1 MFNYYLRSMKNRFL
15 WLLVLGMALFASC
28 SDDDDKDP
36 FKNYSADYSADKL
49 DLKLNGMDITG
60 ASVAFNSTNKENASV
75 TLNGLI
81 PGESALEIKNLVV
94 TELSGDDYSFIG
106 ENKNDD
112 RTVSVE
118 GAVKSGV
125 LSLKTGFKVTSKVVG
140 EWMLARPVAD
150 NNGDVASGAIHIEIV
165 SEVDSITIPLW
176 NKIPVNP
183 NPEVEGDFGLTTLIS
198 SLGGGLLPGLL
209 TKINLKEDGNLIASY
224 HQVSGIQDIFDPSK
238 TPLVDSE
245 EGLVRYNVKDGQIY
259 ILVNIASLLG
269 RSTEN
274 DPTAGL
280 MTMLETGI
288 PLKLQLEGEN
298 MRAYVDREMMLP
310 FMSVLELLKPMIDGL
325 ELDPSLAAMGI
336 TNESLKQLVD
346 DIVNLVTKSSKVELG
361 LNLIPYVEEVEP
373 QASVSLPRAIEKTML
388 EFGK

>member
-1 MFNYYLRSMKNRFL
+1 MKNRFL
-15 WLLVLGMALFASC
+15 WLLILGMALFASC

-75 TLNGLI
+75 TLKGLI

-140 EWMLARPVAD
+140 EWMLAKPETD
-150 NNGDVASGAIHIEIV
+150 EYGSILSGGMHIEIV
-165 SEVDSITIPLW
+165 TDIPSIQFPLYGELP
-176 NKIPVNP
+176 ISPT
-183 NPEVEGDFGLTTLIS
+183 EEDDFGFTSLIET
-198 SLGGGLLPGLL
+198 LGGGLLPGLL

-259 ILVNIASLLG
+259 VLVNIASLLG

-310 FMSVLELLKPMIDGL
+310 FMSVLELLKPMIDEL

-361 LNLIPYVEEVEP
+361 LNLIPYAEEVEP
-373 QASVSLPRAIEKTML
+373 QASISLPRAIEKTML
-388 EFGK
+388 EFGE

>member
-1 MFNYYLRSMKNRFL
+1 MKNRFL
-15 WLLVLGMALFASC
+15 WLLIFGMALFASC

-75 TLNGLI
+75 TLKGLI

-140 EWMLARPVAD
+140 EWMLAKPETD
-150 NNGDVASGAIHIEIV
+150 EYGSILSGGMHIEIV
-165 SEVDSITIPLW
+165 TDIPSIQFPLYGELP
-176 NKIPVNP
+176 INP
-183 NPEVEGDFGLTTLIS
+183 TKEDDFGFTSLIET
-198 SLGGGLLPGLL
+198 LGGGLLPGLL

-259 ILVNIASLLG
+259 VLVNIASLLG

-310 FMSVLELLKPMIDGL
+310 FMSVLELLKPMIDEL

-361 LNLIPYVEEVEP
+361 LNLIPYAEEVEP
-373 QASVSLPRAIEKTML
+373 QASISLPRAIDKTML
-388 EFGK
+388 EFGE

>member
-1 MFNYYLRSMKNRFL
+1 MKNRFL
-15 WLLVLGMALFASC
+15 WLLILGMALFASC

-60 ASVAFNSTNKENASV
+60 ASVAFNSINKENASV
-75 TLNGLI
+75 TLKGLI

-140 EWMLARPVAD
+140 EWMLAKPEIDENEHFLSGCIHLEIAT
-150 NNGDVASGAIHIEIV
+150 DVDVIEIPV
-165 SEVDSITIPLW
+165 FGEM
-176 NKIPVNP
+176 PVNSST
-183 NPEVEGDFGLTTLIS
+183 NDDTSFTSLIETLGAS
-198 SLGGGLLPGLL
+198 MLPGIL

-224 HQVSGIQDIFDPSK
+224 RAISGIDGVFNPTES
-238 TPLVDSE
+238 PLVNSE

-259 ILVNIASLLG
+259 LLINIASLLG
-269 RSTEN
+269 RSTG
-274 DPTAGL
+274 DDLSMITS
-280 MTMLETGI
+280 MLETGI
-288 PLKLQLEGEN
+288 PLKLQLDGEK
-298 MRAYVDREMMLP
+298 MRAYVDKEMVMP
-310 FMSVLELLKPMIDGL
+310 FMPYMSMLKELVADMEPIDLGFL
-325 ELDPSLAAMGI
+325 GQI
-336 TNESLKQLVD
+336 TSETIQKLID
-346 DIVNLVTKSSKVELG
+346 DIVNLISTSQSFELG
-361 LNLIPYVEEVEP
+361 LNLAPYVEEVQP
-373 QASVSLPRAIEKTML
+373 QESLMLPRSIQNTIQMYRK
-388 EFGK
+388 

>member
-1 MFNYYLRSMKNRFL
+1 MKNRFL
-15 WLLVLGMALFASC
+15 WLLILGMALFASC

-75 TLNGLI
+75 TLKGLI

-140 EWMLARPVAD
+140 EWMLAKPETD
-150 NNGDVASGAIHIEIV
+150 EYGSILSGGMHIEIV
-165 SEVDSITIPLW
+165 TDIPSIQFPLYGELP
-176 NKIPVNP
+176 INP
-183 NPEVEGDFGLTTLIS
+183 TEEDDFGFTSLIET
-198 SLGGGLLPGLL
+198 LGGGLLPGLL

-259 ILVNIASLLG
+259 VLVNIASLLG

-310 FMSVLELLKPMIDGL
+310 FMSVLELLKPMIDEL

-361 LNLIPYVEEVEP
+361 LNLIPYAEEVEP
-373 QASVSLPRAIEKTML
+373 QASISLPRAIEKTML
-388 EFGK
+388 EFGE

>member
-1 MFNYYLRSMKNRFL
+1 MKNRFL
-15 WLLVLGMALFASC
+15 WLLILGMALFASC

-75 TLNGLI
+75 TLKGLI

-140 EWMLARPVAD
+140 EWMLAKPEIDENEHFLSGCIHLEIAT
-150 NNGDVASGAIHIEIV
+150 DVDVIEIPV
-165 SEVDSITIPLW
+165 FGEM
-176 NKIPVNP
+176 PVNSST
-183 NPEVEGDFGLTTLIS
+183 NDDTSFTSLIETLGAS
-198 SLGGGLLPGLL
+198 MLPGIL

-224 HQVSGIQDIFDPSK
+224 RAISGIDGVFNPTES
-238 TPLVDSE
+238 PLVNSE

-259 ILVNIASLLG
+259 LLINIASLLG
-269 RSTEN
+269 RSTG
-274 DPTAGL
+274 DDLSMITS
-280 MTMLETGI
+280 MLETGI
-288 PLKLQLEGEN
+288 PLKLQLDGEK
-298 MRAYVDREMMLP
+298 MRAYVDKEMVMP
-310 FMSVLELLKPMIDGL
+310 FMPYMSMLKELVADMEPIDLGFL
-325 ELDPSLAAMGI
+325 GQI
-336 TNESLKQLVD
+336 TSETIQKLID
-346 DIVNLVTKSSKVELG
+346 DIVNLISTSQSFELG
-361 LNLIPYVEEVEP
+361 LNLAPYVEEVQP
-373 QASVSLPRAIEKTML
+373 QESLMLPRSIQNTIQMYRK
-388 EFGK
+388 

>member
-1 MFNYYLRSMKNRFL
+1 MKNRFL
-15 WLLVLGMALFASC
+15 WLLIFGMALFASC

-75 TLNGLI
+75 TLKGLI

-140 EWMLARPVAD
+140 EWMLAKPETD
-150 NNGDVASGAIHIEIV
+150 EYGSILSGGMHIEIV
-165 SEVDSITIPLW
+165 TDIPSIQFPLYGELP
-176 NKIPVNP
+176 INP
-183 NPEVEGDFGLTTLIS
+183 TEEDDFGFTSLIET
-198 SLGGGLLPGLL
+198 LGGGLLPGLL

-259 ILVNIASLLG
+259 VLVNIASLLG

-310 FMSVLELLKPMIDGL
+310 FMSVLELLKPMIDEL

-361 LNLIPYVEEVEP
+361 LNLIPYAEEVEP
-373 QASVSLPRAIEKTML
+373 QASISLPRAIEKTML
-388 EFGK
+388 EFGE

>member
-1 MFNYYLRSMKNRFL
+1 MKNRFL
-15 WLLVLGMALFASC
+15 WLLILGMALFASC

-75 TLNGLI
+75 TLKGLI

-140 EWMLARPVAD
+140 EWMLAKPETD
-150 NNGDVASGAIHIEIV
+150 EYGSILSGGMHIEIV
-165 SEVDSITIPLW
+165 TDIPSIQFPLYGELP
-176 NKIPVNP
+176 INP
-183 NPEVEGDFGLTTLIS
+183 TEEDDFGFTSLIET
-198 SLGGGLLPGLL
+198 LGGGLLPGLL

-259 ILVNIASLLG
+259 VLVNIASLLG

-310 FMSVLELLKPMIDGL
+310 FMSVLELLKPMIDEL

-361 LNLIPYVEEVEP
+361 LNLIPYAEEVEP
-373 QASVSLPRAIEKTML
+373 QASIS
-388 EFGK
+388 